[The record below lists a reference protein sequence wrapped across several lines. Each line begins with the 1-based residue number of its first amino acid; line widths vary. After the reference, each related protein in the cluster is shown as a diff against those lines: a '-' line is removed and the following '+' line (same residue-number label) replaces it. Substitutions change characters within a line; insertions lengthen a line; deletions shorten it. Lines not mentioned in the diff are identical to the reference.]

1 MTYIEILN
9 AFWNWRRFNVIPHS
23 AADLFFCL
31 LDFANAAKWE
41 DKVTIPN
48 SRITGKIDISKKSLL
63 NARNILIQNELI
75 EYQNGKKGQAG
86 TYKINLSRLHFFPN
100 TGTNVGTNRGTNTG
114 TNTGTNRVPMRY
126 PYIDKDKE
134 KEKEVAEEVKEEA
147 AAAADLKSVIAEYEN
162 NIGVPSPVIVDSIA
176 DWLKSVDA
184 DVIKF
189 AISEAVQ
196 HERRN
201 WKYIHAILN
210 NHFSAGRKTL
220 SAIKNSKRT
229 FRADTQN
236 LSVYQSDGTDYE
248 ELERLMHKKYNAE
261 HKSSEEDTGN
271 EN

>member
-48 SRITGKIDISKKSLL
+48 SRITGKIDISEKSLF
-63 NARNILIQNELI
+63 NARNVLIQNELI
-75 EYQNGKKGQAG
+75 DYKNGKKGQAG
-86 TYKINLSRLHFFPN
+86 TYKINLTTLYFYINKGSNQGSNKGSNSGVIRGAIG
-100 TGTNVGTNRGTNTG
+100 GT
-114 TNTGTNRVPMRY
+114 Y
-126 PYIDKDKE
+126 KDKDKE
-134 KEKEVAEEVKEEA
+134 EDKDKIRAAEEVKEDA
-147 AAAADLKSVIAEYEN
+147 AASAALKDVLAEYEN
-162 NIGVPSPVIVDSIA
+162 NIGIPSPVIADSIA
-176 DWLKSVDA
+176 DWLKDVDA

-189 AISEAVQ
+189 AIGEAVK
-196 HERRN
+196 HESRN

-210 NHFSAGRKTL
+210 NHFNAGRKTL
-220 SAIKNSKRT
+220 SAIKNSSRT
-229 FRADTQN
+229 FQSAAKN
-236 LSVYQSDGTDYE
+236 LSVYQSDGTDYD

>member
-1 MTYIEILN
+1 M
-9 AFWNWRRFNVIPHS
+9 
-23 AADLFFCL
+23 FFCL

-48 SRITGKIDISKKSLL
+48 SRITGKIDISEKSLF
-63 NARNILIQNELI
+63 NARNVLIQNELI
-75 EYQNGKKGQAG
+75 DYKNGKKGQAG
-86 TYKINLSRLHFFPN
+86 TYKINLTTLYFFIN
-100 TGTNVGTNRGTNTG
+100 KGSNQGSNKGSNSGVIRGAIGGT
-114 TNTGTNRVPMRY
+114 Y
-126 PYIDKDKE
+126 KDKDKE
-134 KEKEVAEEVKEEA
+134 EDKDKIRAAEEVKEEA

-248 ELERLMHKKYNAE
+248 ELERLMHKKYNE
-261 HKSSEEDTGN
+261 ECRDSED
-271 EN
+271 